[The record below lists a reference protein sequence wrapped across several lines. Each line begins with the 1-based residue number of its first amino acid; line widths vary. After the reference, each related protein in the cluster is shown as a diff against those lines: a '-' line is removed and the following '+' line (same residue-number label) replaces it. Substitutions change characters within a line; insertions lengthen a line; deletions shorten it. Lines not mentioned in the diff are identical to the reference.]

1 MRQKVFQ
8 EDFLHWWQVR
18 DTSRKVPL
26 TQSAPI
32 LHLEFELGHDARS
45 HNSHPVTMRLQGHK
59 GSVEKVKHLNEKME
73 RIWVHSWIRELLHQ
87 PLLAPSEFPVVLGS
101 VALDLSDSLRPYEL

>member
-59 GSVEKVKHLNEKME
+59 GT
-73 RIWVHSWIRELLHQ
+73 
-87 PLLAPSEFPVVLGS
+87 VL
-101 VALDLSDSLRPYEL
+101 RR